1 MTLPL
6 PAYEPL
12 PEAPQAA
19 SDLIEVAIATL
30 HPTQLCVGM
39 AEIQHRIADLIADL
53 VGMTFRNRL

>member
-12 PEAPQAA
+12 PEAPKAA
-19 SDLIEVAIATL
+19 SDLIEVAIAML

-39 AEIQHRIADLIADL
+39 AEIQHRIADFQNEDPKERRRYL
-53 VGMTFRNRL
+53 